1 MRSADETYVLAD
13 STKFGHAC
21 LATFANLSEI
31 HLTITDRG
39 MPAQFVEAFRKRGVG
54 CQIASLDRVSQN
66 REPLAE
72 AI

>member
-1 MRSADETYVLAD
+1 M
-13 STKFGHAC
+13 
-21 LATFANLSEI
+21 ATFANLSEI
-31 HLTITDRG
+31 HLTITDRR